1 MQQFKRLLS
10 SLSIQQKFS
19 LAIALA
25 VALTAGGFVVNRHLS
40 DNYKAL
46 FTSLSPED
54 ATTVIQRLSE
64 AGIDYRLGDGGTTI
78 LVPATDVA
86 ETRLMMASAG
96 LPKTGRI
103 GYELFDKTNLGV
115 TEFAEHINYQRALEG
130 ELERS
135 VMSLTEVERARV
147 HVTFPTDSVFVKSRQ
162 PAKASVLVQL
172 RTGTKLAPNNVTAI
186 THLVASAVEGL
197 DPKSVSVLD
206 MDGNLLSRPR
216 ADSAV
221 SRLEPSDALLEYQ
234 QGIERN
240 LLNKINATLE
250 PVLGG
255 GRFRAGVSVE
265 CDFTSGDRSEETYD
279 PSQSVMVSSQRS
291 EESSSRGGAAGGGAA
306 GGGGVP
312 GTQAALPGAAKPGG
326 SGDGVSRRTENI
338 TYQTARTVEHVQI
351 PQGALKRIS
360 ASVLVDHEVHWEGEG
375 ENRQR
380 TIVPMPPERLET
392 IRSLVAA
399 AIGVIPERGDQL
411 LVETLPFEVTRDWD
425 ELSAS
430 PMPEPAPT
438 PETNLLQR
446 LQEDRILLGAVA
458 GIAVLLLVIAGL
470 LMTRGKRKRIDLDRL
485 QQALPAPA
493 MPPPAPAATG
503 LEGAR
508 GMPSATAGAI
518 ASPARAVAADKQMM
532 LAQVRDFVQQD
543 SELSQAILRDWI
555 TAGK

>member
-1 MQQFKRLLS
+1 MQQIKHLLL

-25 VALTAGGFVVNRHLS
+25 VALTAAAFVIHGHLG
-40 DNYKAL
+40 DDYEPL
-46 FTSLSPED
+46 FTSLSSED
-54 ATTVIQRLSE
+54 ATTVIHRLSE
-64 AGIDYRLGDGGTTI
+64 SGIDYRLGDGGSTI

-103 GYELFDKTNLGV
+103 GFELFDKTNLGV

-135 VMSLTEVERARV
+135 VMSLSEVDRARV
-147 HVTFPTDSVFVKSRQ
+147 HVTFPTDSVFVRSRK

-172 RTGTKLAPNNVTAI
+172 RPGSKIVPSNVTAI

-197 DPKSVSVLD
+197 DPQSVSVLD
-206 MDGNLLSRPR
+206 MQGSLLSRPR

-221 SRLEPSDALLEYQ
+221 SELEPSDALLEYQ

-250 PVLGG
+250 PVLGP

-265 CDFTSGDRSEETYD
+265 CDFTSGERSEETYD

-291 EESSSRGGAAGGGAA
+291 EESTSRGGSK

-312 GTQAALPGAAKPGG
+312 GTQSTLPGAGEPSG
-326 SGDGVSRRTENI
+326 SSGEGVSRRTENI
-338 TYQTARTVEHVQI
+338 TYQTARTVEHIQI

-360 ASVLVDHEVHWEGEG
+360 ASVLVDHEVHWDGEG
-375 ENRQR
+375 DNRQR
-380 TIVPMPPERLET
+380 TIEPMPAERLET

-399 AIGVIPERGDQL
+399 AIGIMPERGDQL
-411 LVETLPFEVTRDWD
+411 LVETLPFEVTREWD
-425 ELSAS
+425 ELQAS
-430 PMPEPAPT
+430 PLPEPAPT
-438 PETNLLQR
+438 PATGFLQR
-446 LQEDRILLGAVA
+446 IKEDRILLGAVA
-458 GIAVLLLVIAGL
+458 GIVVLLLVVAAL
-470 LMTRGKRKRIDLDRL
+470 LMTRGKRRRIDLDRL

-493 MPPPAPAATG
+493 PETPPRSAAELEETG
-503 LEGAR
+503 SMQPVA
-508 GMPSATAGAI
+508 AV
-518 ASPARAVAADKQMM
+518 ASPVLAASPDKQAM
-532 LAQVRDFVQQD
+532 LAQVRDFIQQD

-555 TAGK
+555 SAEK